1 MVHPK
6 TELMDHKGGG
16 CSGEH
21 PYNLIV
27 IMLLEPLNSYERELL
42 KLNKV
47 KERFSLEECTIFVVL
62 NI

>member
-6 TELMDHKGGG
+6 TELMDHKGSG

-27 IMLLEPLNSYERELL
+27 IMLLESLNSYVRL
-42 KLNKV
+42 KL
-47 KERFSLEECTIFVVL
+47 C
-62 NI
+62 